1 MKNVP
6 PGLGNRAKRYRKPS
20 EALIGGGTKKI
31 RKSKRVKRKNGRKQ
45 NKPKVKK
52 N

>member
-6 PGLGNRAKRYRKPS
+6 PGLGNKAKRYRKTS
-20 EALIGGGTKKI
+20 EALVGSGINKI
-31 RKSKRVKRKNGRKQ
+31 RKSKRVKRKNERKR

>member
-20 EALIGGGTKKI
+20 DNLIGAGIKK
-31 RKSKRVKRKNGRKQ
+31 RKSKRVKRKNGRKR
-45 NKPKVKK
+45 NKPKIKK
-52 N
+52 D